1 MDWILHEGRYQSSRW
16 QRRTE
21 EHSPWCSRP
30 GVEDGWGRDG
40 SLQFALSCK
49 QSEQT
54 CRTVTKQYAVSVWHQ
69 QMLIIAPCTG
79 AEQSCGR
86 PRCLIVFLSSM
97 ATANWFT
104 VFRRPRARSADN
116 GLYRTWAVL
125 PCRLAPKAL
134 IVTARERTH
143 THIRFNSM
151 HRSSVVRAPLWAHV
165 YVCGDGVCV
174 CVCRCIRPVRIAI
187 GERRFSHYAPR
198 IWNSGTRFRWLS
210 DPLTVMTSSRP
221 G

>member
-1 MDWILHEGRYQSSRW
+1 MQPTWCRGWLRTGREFAVCFVLQTEWTDMHNSNETIRRQS
-16 QRRTE
+16 
-21 EHSPWCSRP
+21 
-30 GVEDGWGRDG
+30 
-40 SLQFALSCK
+40 L
-49 QSEQT
+49 
-54 CRTVTKQYAVSVWHQ
+54 SVWHQ

-86 PRCLIVFLSSM
+86 SHCLIVFFCRQ
-97 ATANWFT
+97 W
-104 VFRRPRARSADN
+104 RPQIDSQCFAGRARARLTM
-116 GLYRTWAVL
+116 GYRTWAVL

-174 CVCRCIRPVRIAI
+174 CVCVCRCIRPVRIAI